1 MVIEEVIFKTARP
14 EQGMVLLKYG
24 TNGEPLIARN
34 QVLNSQGDW
43 QEITIE
49 EGDRIVAEWNAQQ
62 EIKMRMEVQNGSN

>member
-1 MVIEEVIFKTARP
+1 MVIEEVTFKTARP

-43 QEITIE
+43 KEVTIE
-49 EGDRIVAEWNAQQ
+49 EGDAIVARWNAEQ
-62 EIKMRMEVQNGSN
+62 ERKMQEEMNNL